1 MWKAKAYIKPDV
13 KNPLLPGF
21 NRSLMSS
28 GQYNATTT
36 LIHNVSVAMLDP
48 IALDI
53 MYQNYSINLDLSDDW
68 IINLGNVI
76 LHGL

>member
-1 MWKAKAYIKPDV
+1 
-13 KNPLLPGF
+13 
-21 NRSLMSS
+21 MSS

-76 LHGL
+76 LHRL